1 MKDIIDTLS
10 PHFFLRFGLEL
21 LTLIALII
29 YIRNRVKAHKVTREL
44 DKKPWK
50 PTYVHVNPI
59 GKPYYLFFDTET
71 TGLPKDFS
79 LPAAADDNWPKLVQL
94 SWIVTDKSG
103 EVITSE
109 DHIIKPVGFTI
120 PKEASKINGIT
131 TDIALAKGEDLKDVL
146 GRFNK
151 DCERCCLCVGH
162 NIPFDKKVVG
172 SEFLRLGMQD
182 PVVFMPEAD
191 TMSSSIYY
199 CRIPKRNGKY
209 KRPRLQELYKKMF
222 GHKFNGA
229 HNSMCDV
236 TATKECFFELVRHG
250 VINIRV
256 ND

>member
-1 MKDIIDTLS
+1 MKDIIDTLP

-21 LTLIALII
+21 LALIALII

-50 PTYVHVNPI
+50 PTYVHISPI

-209 KRPRLQELYKKMF
+209 KRPRLQELYKKLF